1 MVEEVEG
8 GATLA
13 WRLLATLE
21 GSSLLLATSALLAY
35 TARKKLAH
43 MQRHRRPVK
52 TVLLTNST
60 NKLGKELKLQLEARG
75 CVVRTLL
82 SESGAVRGATNY
94 ATSGATSGA
103 RSGATSGATSAATS
117 GPSRIELVDA
127 LVIVGAE
134 TTSPVGLQAIADL
147 VSEDIYNNL
156 QLLERLSVQVRRGG
170 SIAWACTGMAAG
182 NFRDAGETFDLVL
195 KANLQRVANM

>member
-52 TVLLTNST
+52 NCS
-60 NKLGKELKLQLEARG
+60 
-75 CVVRTLL
+75 
-82 SESGAVRGATNY
+82 
-94 ATSGATSGA
+94 
-103 RSGATSGATSAATS
+103 
-117 GPSRIELVDA
+117 
-127 LVIVGAE
+127 VGAE

-156 QLLERLSVQVRRGG
+156 QLLERLSVHVRRGG